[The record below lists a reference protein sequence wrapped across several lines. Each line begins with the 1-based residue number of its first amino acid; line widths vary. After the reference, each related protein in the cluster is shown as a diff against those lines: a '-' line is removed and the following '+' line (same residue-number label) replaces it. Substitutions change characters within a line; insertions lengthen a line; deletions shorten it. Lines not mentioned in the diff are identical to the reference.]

1 MGNSKFSFL
10 KQWFTFTFN
19 NDNKT
24 DLVFSCTNNHYIHDW
39 MEEHGYTSF
48 KNILSTG
55 DLDLFL
61 HALNESSNMIPD
73 DFDSHFSES
82 KDYSLWNMDIGHYWS
97 GVKEYREHAKE
108 QMETLFNRL
117 WALSQD
123 SNNEIIM
130 GVLKYHIYYNC

>member
-61 HALNESSNMIPD
+61 HALNESSNMISD

-82 KDYSLWNMDIGHYWS
+82 KDYSLWNIDIGHYWS

-108 QMETLFNRL
+108 QMETLFNLL

-123 SNNEIIM
+123 SNNETTM
-130 GVLKYHIYYNC
+130 GILKYNIYYNC

>member
-1 MGNSKFSFL
+1 
-10 KQWFTFTFN
+10 
-19 NDNKT
+19 
-24 DLVFSCTNNHYIHDW
+24 

-82 KDYSLWNMDIGHYWS
+82 KD
-97 GVKEYREHAKE
+97 
-108 QMETLFNRL
+108 
-117 WALSQD
+117 
-123 SNNEIIM
+123 
-130 GVLKYHIYYNC
+130 